1 MFTDPDKAGDG
12 LLSDDFLSGPDSLP
26 ESQQDD
32 GKDATLPGETAFD
45 PGLSPP
51 AKSDRQS
58 GSRWRWRLR
67 GIAPAVILLPLA
79 LVSFFVFVL
88 KADEF
93 GSAGPVA
100 QGPPTEAQ
108 PTASLPAGPDPTRP
122 IATPLSLTPSP
133 EAIEVWLAQAEALT
147 WKSEFEA
154 AIDIYRDLAH
164 EEPDDARPE
173 AGWAR
178 ALLLDGLAE
187 QALSHARRAVALDA
201 TDIDAALMLA
211 RAYVELGDKA
221 RGLGAAMSATQLD
234 PDHAGAHA
242 LLAEA
247 YLLTGPSEK
256 AREEAALALA
266 QDPTNAEAHRIQAK
280 LYDAVDGD
288 MVRAIDEYR
297 IAADL
302 QPELWLRHY
311 ELGLALL
318 KGGDHDGAIVALTDA
333 WVLRRKPLTYQALGE
348 AYYRLGQYDQA
359 ASFLE
364 QSLSAGAADANTYAF
379 LSAIYARQDRCGDS
393 AVFFKQALAQDPNNP
408 LALQARDACQQ
419 AAAALTPGP
428 AVTDVA
434 TSEMEP
440 SPTPAAA
447 VGITPTPSPSPVLQ
461 GWIAFPVWDAEKET
475 YDTYVAS
482 ADGSE
487 RRLVAAEMHQP
498 AFSPDSQW
506 LAVNGERGEYLNL
519 CIVKPDGTGLREIT
533 EHVEDGL
540 PSWSLDSQSL
550 AFSSTRHGDKQS
562 RVYVVDQVPFDG
574 QKVQG
579 RPLNYGL
586 DDVRGEYPAWT
597 PDGHIVYSGC
607 HYDGLS
613 AQCGLLTL
621 AAGPDPQP
629 PVPVTTESQDSAP
642 AVQGARVAFMS
653 NRDGNWEIYVV
664 NLDGSGLVRLT
675 NQAANDGLPAWSPD
689 GRTIAFVSDQG
700 GVWAVWAVDADGSGR
715 RKLFDLGGGGLAAD
729 WQHER
734 ISWTAVGR

>member
-1 MFTDPDKAGDG
+1 MFTDPENAGDG
-12 LLSDDFLSGPDSLP
+12 LLSDDLLTEPDSLP

-32 GKDATLPGETAFD
+32 GKDATSPREAAFD
-45 PGLSPP
+45 SDLLPP
-51 AKSDRQS
+51 AKPDRRS
-58 GSRWRWRLR
+58 GSRWLWRLR

-79 LVSFFVFVL
+79 LASLIVFVL

-93 GSAGPVA
+93 GPAEPVA
-100 QGPPTEAQ
+100 QPPTAE
-108 PTASLPAGPDPTRP
+108 PLSTASLPAGPDPTRP
-122 IATPLSLTPSP
+122 VATPLPLTPSP
-133 EAIEVWLAQAEALT
+133 EAIEIRLAQAVALT

-164 EEPDDARPE
+164 QVPDDARPE

-178 ALLLDGLAE
+178 ALLLDGQAE
-187 QALSHARRAVALDA
+187 QALGHARQAVALDA

-221 RGLGAAMSATQLD
+221 RGLSTAMIAIQLD
-234 PDHAGAHA
+234 PNHAGART

-266 QDPTNAEAHRIQAK
+266 QDPANAEAHCIQAK

-288 MVRAIDEYR
+288 IARAIDEYR

-318 KGGDHDGAIVALTDA
+318 KGGDHDAAIVALTDA
-333 WVLRRKPLTYQALGE
+333 WVLRRKPLTYHALGE
-348 AYYRLGQYDQA
+348 AYYHLGKYDQA

-419 AAAALTPGP
+419 AAVALTPAP
-428 AVTDVA
+428 AVTA
-434 TSEMEP
+434 PAASEAGP
-440 SPTPAAA
+440 SPSPPAA
-447 VGITPTPSPSPVLQ
+447 VGVTPAFSPSPVLQ
-461 GWIAFPVWDAEKET
+461 GWIAFPVWDVEKGT
-475 YDTYVAS
+475 YDTYVAN
-482 ADGSE
+482 ADGGE

-498 AFSPDSQW
+498 AFSPDGQW

-519 CIVKPDGTGLREIT
+519 CIVQPDGSGLREIT

-540 PSWSLDSQSL
+540 PSWSPDGQSL

-574 QKVQG
+574 QKAQG

-597 PDGHIVYSGC
+597 PDGQIVYSGC

-621 AAGPDPQP
+621 SASPDPQP
-629 PVPVTTESQDSAP
+629 PAPVTTESRDSAP
-642 AVQGARVAFMS
+642 AVQGDRIAFMS

-715 RKLFDLGGGGLAAD
+715 RKLFDLGGGGLAND